1 MLKSFVHSLLE
12 SAWQNLDYKGSGKE
26 IEIEVHRAERPEFG
40 DFASNIALIGAS
52 ITGSPPRELA
62 QQIINR
68 LPRDG
73 IKQLEIA
80 GPGFINFFL
89 AEEVFHR
96 ALRGI
101 LTAGERFGQ
110 STYGNGKRVQI
121 EFVSSNPTG
130 PLTIGHGRQAVLGD
144 VLASL
149 YTAIGYQVSRE
160 YYFNDEGN
168 QIDKLA
174 QSLWARYRQA
184 WGEEE
189 PIPPQGY
196 YGEYLVKIARDL
208 KERLQKPFPQF
219 DTATA
224 QLFKEE
230 ALLKMIARIKD
241 DLDLLDISFDNWF
254 SEATL
259 HSSGEVE
266 RALKLLDEQDGIY
279 EKDGAIWLAAEKH
292 GGAKDAVLIRSDNR
306 PTYLMVDIAYHINK
320 WNRKFDY
327 VINVQGADHHA
338 QQLNMKAAMRIL
350 GYPEEFLAY
359 GLHQFVTIKEQNGAQ
374 KMSTRAGKFIELQTM
389 IEDLGKDVV
398 RYFMVARK
406 PESHLEIDYAL
417 AKQETMDNPVYYIQY
432 SYTRCASI
440 FRKADK
446 FIPRQWEDVDLSLIT
461 QPVELDIISLLDR
474 FPEVVKE
481 AALTFSPHLIAE
493 YTLTLAGKLHRYYT
507 DFRILTE
514 DKPLTEGR
522 LALLYGVQSILRQ
535 SLQLLG
541 ISTPEEM

>member
-446 FIPRQWEDVDLSLIT
+446 FIPRQWEDVELSLIT

-481 AALTFSPHLIAE
+481 AALTFAPHLIAE

>member
-481 AALTFSPHLIAE
+481 AALTFAPHLIAE